1 MPVWLRVNP
10 VNTPNAYSGIS
21 LEMSP
26 SNATM
31 SAPATSARKST
42 PLENTRRA
50 PLLKNWRGR
59 NPSRAMIELRRG
71 KSAYAVLAARIRI
84 MNVAIIVS
92 QNMTPL
98 PP

>member
-1 MPVWLRVNP
+1 
-10 VNTPNAYSGIS
+10 
-21 LEMSP
+21 
-26 SNATM
+26 
-31 SAPATSARKST
+31 
-42 PLENTRRA
+42 
-50 PLLKNWRGR
+50 
-59 NPSRAMIELRRG
+59 MIELRRG